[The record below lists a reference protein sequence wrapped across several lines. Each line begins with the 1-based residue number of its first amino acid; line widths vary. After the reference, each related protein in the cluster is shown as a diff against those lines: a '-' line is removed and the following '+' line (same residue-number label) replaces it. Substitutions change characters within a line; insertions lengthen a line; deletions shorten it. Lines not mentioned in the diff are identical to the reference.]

1 MSLDA
6 DLRGKTHY
14 ISKRFVTIL
23 LLEYVLV
30 SGSTMWQLLITLFPL
45 SRQNIE
51 EMRLYQGVEVLK
63 TTRYE
68 GGN

>member
-1 MSLDA
+1 
-6 DLRGKTHY
+6 
-14 ISKRFVTIL
+14 
-23 LLEYVLV
+23 
-30 SGSTMWQLLITLFPL
+30 MWQLLITLFPL

-51 EMRLYQGVEVLK
+51 EMRLYQGEEVLK